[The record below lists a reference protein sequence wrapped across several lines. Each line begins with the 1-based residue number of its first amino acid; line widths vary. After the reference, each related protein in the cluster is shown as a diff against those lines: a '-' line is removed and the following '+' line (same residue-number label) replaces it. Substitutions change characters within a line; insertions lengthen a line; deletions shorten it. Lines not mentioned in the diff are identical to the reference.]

1 MNKELEGRE
10 YIIPEDVKKHLY
22 SQMSQQTADADGKQ
36 RAVNLVSTGKVTYGQ
51 LKRIL
56 HDMKYID
63 KIQEISKY
71 NLYGGEPMERWGSTI
86 LNNDRDF
93 VRDKK
98 ESKKNANSIS
108 SLDGERKNAFLT
120 THKKKDS
127 ILPPMNTIKSNSSQ
141 TSISP
146 ITSMGLFEEIEKI
159 KKLMK

>member
-1 MNKELEGRE
+1 MNKELEDRE
-10 YIIPEDVKKHLY
+10 YLIPDDVKKHLY
-22 SQMSQQTADADGKQ
+22 SQMSQQTSDSDGKQ

-63 KIQEISKY
+63 KVNELTKY
-71 NLYGGEPMERWGSTI
+71 NLYGGEPLEKWGTTI

-93 VRDKK
+93 VRNQK
-98 ESKKNANSIS
+98 ESRKTANNIS
-108 SLDGERKNAFLT
+108 ALGGERKNAFIT
-120 THKKKDS
+120 THKKKES
-127 ILPPMNTIKSNSSQ
+127 FLPPMNTIKSNSSK

-159 KKLMK
+159 KKLMI